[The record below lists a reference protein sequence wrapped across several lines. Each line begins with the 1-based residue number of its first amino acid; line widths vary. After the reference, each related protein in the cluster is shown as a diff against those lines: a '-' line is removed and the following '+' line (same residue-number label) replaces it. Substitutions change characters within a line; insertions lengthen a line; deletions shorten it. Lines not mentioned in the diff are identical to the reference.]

1 MKGACGGVKAGPLMR
16 LAAIVAVAALA
27 ACAGRRPTEVSPAE
41 IPELEARLQA
51 NPDNAALR
59 VRYAAALFSA
69 DRCDAA
75 IAEARRAQL
84 GLPRDAVPVL
94 VIGQCLEKQTQ
105 FDEALGVYRAF
116 LAANPDGAG
125 AVRAREML
133 AFRQQVAQRARLALQ
148 NEAQLAQQTADPNT
162 IAVLPL
168 EVAGDTTYQALS
180 RGLAQVLTSDLGLI
194 QQFRMVERLQMSE
207 LMDELNL
214 AQGGRVDPSTAVR
227 MGRLVQ
233 AGRMVQGL
241 ATIPP
246 EGEVRL
252 EASVV
257 LPTGEVSA
265 PEGVTGRFRD
275 LLRIEKDLVVGL
287 SARLGYV
294 LSEAERRMILENG
307 TQNLTAFLAYS
318 RGVLAEDLGDFS
330 QAAAYFSQAVQAD
343 PGFQQARDSYQAS
356 ASAGVAQSASAGQVT
371 TVVAQQPPPPAPP
384 TTDVVTNAV
393 SSTVGDVA
401 ATQAEATAPTS
412 QQQST
417 QQAAQT
423 TTSAPPPTTVAKG
436 TPTTSTGT
444 IRIVFRLP

>member
-1 MKGACGGVKAGPLMR
+1 MMGACGGVKAGPLMR

-133 AFRQQVAQRARLALQ
+133 AFRQQVAQRARVALQ

-214 AQGGRVDPSTAVR
+214 ANVTRFS
-227 MGRLVQ
+227 
-233 AGRMVQGL
+233 L
-241 ATIPP
+241 APM
-246 EGEVRL
+246 EDG
-252 EASVV
+252 
-257 LPTGEVSA
+257 
-265 PEGVTGRFRD
+265 D
-275 LLRIEKDLVVGL
+275 KK
-287 SARLGYV
+287 
-294 LSEAERRMILENG
+294 ILDKI
-307 TQNLTAFLAYS
+307 L
-318 RGVLAEDLGDFS
+318 
-330 QAAAYFSQAVQAD
+330 
-343 PGFQQARDSYQAS
+343 
-356 ASAGVAQSASAGQVT
+356 
-371 TVVAQQPPPPAPP
+371 
-384 TTDVVTNAV
+384 
-393 SSTVGDVA
+393 
-401 ATQAEATAPTS
+401 
-412 QQQST
+412 
-417 QQAAQT
+417 
-423 TTSAPPPTTVAKG
+423 
-436 TPTTSTGT
+436 
-444 IRIVFRLP
+444 